1 MERVLVVGNGYAGSR
16 AAGLLA
22 GTGRFEVLHVSDE
35 TYPAYCRHLLP
46 EVAAGERNPEDLF
59 LPGAEDGG
67 PAEPA
72 RSGVAVA
79 RLSPGTRTAVLS
91 NGEEVRFD
99 KAVIAS
105 GARVFV
111 PEKLRGMFGR
121 CRNAVSM
128 RRMEEA
134 LSLRRLLQRKGS
146 RVAIVGAGRI
156 GVLLSE
162 ALKRGGAR
170 ISLVDMAPEIMPT
183 MLHPDVAAKL
193 RPHLESGGDL
203 AVFLGRTVDRI
214 AWKGEYAEALHLSD
228 GTVLPCDFVVLAT
241 GVVPNTGFLDGAC
254 GGDGVGGIHVNAR
267 METRYA
273 GVYAAGD
280 VIRFETLSG
289 RTEPGQLIGNAR
301 QQAEVAARNIAGE
314 CVTCPP
320 LFLGNVSRIGSVLG
334 AVAGEVDGPGHED
347 FRLGESFLRVT
358 MERSGMTGFQFVGR
372 PEELRGLVP
381 GVLKR
386 VDAAWL
392 RRVLRVST
400 GLGLAPSFLAEARS
414 WA

>member
-1 MERVLVVGNGYAGSR
+1 MERVLIVGDGYAGSR
-16 AAGLLA
+16 AAEFLV

-46 EVAAGERNPEDLF
+46 EVAAGERNPEDLY
-59 LPGAEDGG
+59 LPKGNGG
-67 PAEPA
+67 RPVDTV

-79 RLSPGTRTAVLS
+79 RLSPRTRTAVFAS
-91 NGEEVRFD
+91 GEEILFD
-99 KAVIAS
+99 KALIAS

-111 PEKLRGMFGR
+111 PEKLRNMFGR
-121 CRNAVSM
+121 CGNVVSM

-134 LSLRRLLQRKGS
+134 LSLRRLLERRGP

-156 GVLLSE
+156 GVLLAE
-162 ALKRGGAR
+162 VLKRAGAR
-170 ISLVDMAPEIMPT
+170 IFVVDIAPEILPT

-203 AVFLGRTVDRI
+203 AVFLGRTVDRV
-214 AWKGEYAEALHLSD
+214 ATKGDSAEALHLSD

-241 GVVPNTGFLDGAC
+241 GVVPNTEFLDGEWGNGAE
-254 GGDGVGGIHVNAR
+254 GIPVDAR
-267 METRYA
+267 METRFP

-280 VIRFETLSG
+280 VIRFETLTG
-289 RTEPGQLIGNAR
+289 KTEPGQLIVNAR
-301 QQAEVAARNIAGE
+301 QQAEVAARNITGE
-314 CVTCPP
+314 SVSCPP
-320 LFLGNVSRIGSVLG
+320 LFVGNVVKIGSVLG
-334 AVAGEVDGPGHED
+334 AVAGDVEGSGHED
-347 FRLGESFLRVT
+347 FRVGESFLRVT
-358 MERSGMTGFQFVGR
+358 MEGPGMTGFQFVGR
-372 PEELRGLVP
+372 PEDLRGLVP

-392 RRVLRVST
+392 RQALRVST
-400 GLGLAPSFLAEARS
+400 GLGLVPPFLAEARA